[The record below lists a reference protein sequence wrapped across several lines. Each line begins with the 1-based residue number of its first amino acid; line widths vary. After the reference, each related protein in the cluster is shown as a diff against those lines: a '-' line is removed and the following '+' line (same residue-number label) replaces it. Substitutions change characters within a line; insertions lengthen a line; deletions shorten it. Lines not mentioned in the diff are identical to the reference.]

1 MATPFSTVARRFK
14 SLITEP
20 LYAELP
26 PEVAAADINNLII
39 DAVDFFEFPK
49 KSLDYDEVLLEFK
62 EDLTREEINLLA
74 RVALENW
81 IDRYINNADVMRLEY
96 GDKDFKI
103 SGQASQLNSLV
114 NMRER
119 TNVRT
124 RYLMR
129 LYNRRDST
137 GRPNYNGLAGGAIGN
152 DKKQV

>member
-1 MATPFSTVARRFK
+1 MGTPFSTIARRFQ

-26 PEVAAADINNLII
+26 PEVAAADINSLIL

-49 KSLDYDEVLLEFK
+49 KSLDYDEVLLQFNE
-62 EDLTREEINLLA
+62 ELTREEIALLA
-74 RVALENW
+74 RIALENW
-81 IDRYINNADVMRLEY
+81 IDRYINNTDVMRLEY

-103 SGQASQLNSLV
+103 SGQASQLNALV
-114 NMRER
+114 NMRDR

-129 LYNRRDST
+129 LYNRRDNA
-137 GRPNYNGLAGGAIGN
+137 GRPNYSGLAGGAIGN
-152 DKKQV
+152 DRD

>member
-1 MATPFSTVARRFK
+1 MATPFSTIARRFK

-26 PEVAAADINNLII
+26 PEVAEADINSLIL

-49 KSLDYDEVLLEFK
+49 KNLDYDEVLLQFNES
-62 EDLTREEINLLA
+62 LSREEINILA

-81 IDRYINNADVMRLEY
+81 IDRYINNADIMRLEY

-103 SGQASQLNSLV
+103 SGQASQLNALV
-114 NMRER
+114 NMRDR

-129 LYNRRDST
+129 LYNRRDSA
-137 GRPNYNGLAGGAIGN
+137 GRPNYTGLAGGAIGN
-152 DKKQV
+152 DRE